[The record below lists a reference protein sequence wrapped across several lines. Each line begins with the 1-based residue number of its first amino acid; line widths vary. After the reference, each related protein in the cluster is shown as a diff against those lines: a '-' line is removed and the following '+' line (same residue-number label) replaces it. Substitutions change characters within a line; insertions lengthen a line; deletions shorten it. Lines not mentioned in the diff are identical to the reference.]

1 MTHVTCRLTA
11 KDRDQLRN
19 TTLGNRV
26 WATFLVWCHHEKS
39 SVVWC
44 GVSTP
49 HPHYFSR
56 GCGVVLLSAWCA
68 WRLYEGWHSWATV
81 DYSRSPAVVFRAST
95 HLFSGLT
102 SRTFSSVDYC
112 CAAVN
117 IRRTHVARMSEV
129 GEDVEKCP
137 SVHLFHSLT
146 HPKCHRGR
154 LHPVPNPSLNPNLT

>member
-19 TTLGNRV
+19 TTLDNRV

-81 DYSRSPAVVFRAST
+81 DYSRSPAVVFLAST

-117 IRRTHVARMSEV
+117 IRRTHGSNVRSR
-129 GEDVEKCP
+129 
-137 SVHLFHSLT
+137 
-146 HPKCHRGR
+146 RGR
-154 LHPVPNPSLNPNLT
+154 GKVPLCTFLPFADTPQMSSRASAPRT